1 MIETDASDLAMS
13 GILNQLE
20 DDGKWH
26 PCAFMSKSFIPAQIN
41 YDVHDKEMLTIVKA
55 FQEWEHLL
63 IGSPQSI
70 IVYTDHAN
78 LQFFNTTKVLNRRQC
93 RWSDYLSQFD
103 FKIVYRPGEQNGKA
117 DALSCRADLALE
129 RESGH
134 KVSFFKP
141 GQLILLDSEE
151 KLLDTV
157 QVTALE
163 A

>member
-1 MIETDASDLAMS
+1 MIEIDASDLAMS
-13 GILNQLE
+13 GILSQLE

-41 YDVHDKEMLTIVKA
+41 YDVHDKEMLAIVKA

-103 FKIVYRPGEQNGKA
+103 FKIVYRP
-117 DALSCRADLALE
+117 
-129 RESGH
+129 
-134 KVSFFKP
+134 
-141 GQLILLDSEE
+141 SE
-151 KLLDTV
+151 
-157 QVTALE
+157 
-163 A
+163 